1 MSDKEKKPAMETQTA
16 MGLDENLEALL
27 SYVFVWVSGLV
38 FLIIETKSKY
48 VRFHALQ
55 SLITFL
61 LISVIGIILR
71 AIPVIGW
78 FLGGIVIPVLAFVL
92 WAVFMYMA
100 FKGEK
105 FKLPI
110 IGHLCENMIYKTDD
124 KMKG

>member
-1 MSDKEKKPAMETQTA
+1 MTDKEKNVNDTNTA
-16 MGLDENLEALL
+16 MGMDENLEALL

-38 FLIIETKSKY
+38 FLILETRSKY

-61 LISVIGIILR
+61 LLSVIGLILR

-78 FLGGIVIPVLAFVL
+78 FLGGIVIPVFAFIL

-110 IGHLCENMIYKTDD
+110 LGHLCENLIYK
-124 KMKG
+124 KEESQS